1 MMKTLEKRMAAREG
15 FTLVEL
21 IVVIAILAILA
32 AVAYPVYTGYIAR
45 AHDAAALETLGS
57 IATAAQ
63 GIGASK
69 GTTVSEIKVAVSNG
83 AVSNIEVS
91 FKDTDVSPIKANDS
105 DEFKLLLTGSATG
118 SLNTLKIDGETYKY
132 GAKWAPDTSGKGA
145 WTGGTESSQITVS

>member
-63 GIGASK
+63 GMAASK
-69 GTTVSEIKVAVSNG
+69 GGTVSSIDVEVTNKAVQKVTV
-83 AVSNIEVS
+83 NIDGGSV
-91 FKDTDVSPIKANDS
+91 KTVDTTDS
-105 DEFKLLLTGSATG
+105 EFVLLLTGKTSYTSG
-118 SLNTLKIDGETYKY
+118 DLKIDGTTY
-132 GAKWAPDTSGKGA
+132 AKGA
-145 WTGGTESSQITVS
+145 TWGTDSSNRGNWTGKK

>member
-63 GIGASK
+63 GMGASK
-69 GTTVSEIKVAVSNG
+69 GTTVTKIEVQVASEAVSEIKVTFADKSTVLAGS
-83 AVSNIEVS
+83 
-91 FKDTDVSPIKANDS
+91 DTN
-105 DEFKLLLTGSATG
+105 FKLLLTGATDG
-118 SLNTLKIDGETYKY
+118 NLNTLKIGGETYAK
-132 GAKWAPDTSGKGA
+132 GAEWSTTSGKGEWKGA
-145 WTGGTESSQITVS
+145 TINNLTSGTSGG

>member
-63 GIGASK
+63 GMAASK
-69 GTTVSEIKVAVSNG
+69 GTTVDTIEVGVSSG
-83 AVSNIEVS
+83 AVSAIKVT
-91 FKDTDVSPIKANDS
+91 FVDTTTVTGADTN
-105 DEFKLLLTGSATG
+105 FLLLLTGKSDG
-118 SLNTLKIDGETYKY
+118 NLNTLKIDGETYKW
-132 GAKWAPDTSGKGA
+132 GAKWDTNASGRGE
-145 WTGGTESSQITVS
+145 WTGGTESSKITGT

>member
-32 AVAYPVYTGYIAR
+32 AVAYPVYTGYIER

-63 GIGASK
+63 GMGASK
-69 GTTVSEIKVAVSNG
+69 GTTVTTIEVKVSSKAVNLIKVTFADGTALSTSSTG
-83 AVSNIEVS
+83 S
-91 FKDTDVSPIKANDS
+91 DV
-105 DEFKLLLTGSATG
+105 ETFKLLLTGDSNG
-118 SLNTLKIDGETYKY
+118 NLNTLKVDGKTYE
-132 GAKWAPDTSGKGA
+132 KGA
-145 WTGGTESSQITVS
+145 EWTAVSGSSRSEWKGADKSALT